1 MKTQNCIIPFGK
13 YKGKDLLFVAEHNPH
28 YLNWLSTVVY
38 ESELKTELDKF
49 LKTKYFADCWLEDQ
63 ERRYKSQELEPER
76 MFEPLTP
83 SRKWGHDDDGDF
95 GDEHVSAWG
104 GDTDSDDGEVGW

>member
-13 YKGKDLLFVAEHNPH
+13 YKGKDLLFVAEHNPD

-49 LKTKYFADCWLEDQ
+49 LKTKYFADCWLEDK
-63 ERRYKSQELEPER
+63 RNRELYAEACI
-76 MFEPLTP
+76 F
-83 SRKWGHDDDGDF
+83 DGR
-95 GDEHVSAWG
+95 
-104 GDTDSDDGEVGW
+104 